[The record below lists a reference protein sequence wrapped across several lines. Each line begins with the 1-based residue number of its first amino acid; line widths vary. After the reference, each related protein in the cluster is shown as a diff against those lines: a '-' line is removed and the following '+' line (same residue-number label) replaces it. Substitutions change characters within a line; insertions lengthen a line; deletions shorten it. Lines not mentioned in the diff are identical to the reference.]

1 MSIYLSIY
9 IYIRGRE
16 GVCVFGGVCTVLLAQ
31 CNGDNCIMCI
41 ELWNSVL
48 YYISNWIYI
57 IQCKLLEHSFFIGS

>member
-1 MSIYLSIY
+1 M
-9 IYIRGRE
+9 
-16 GVCVFGGVCTVLLAQ
+16 CVFGGVCTVLLAQ